1 MTDDGSGGSAY
12 AGPRVRVRRGR
23 RAKFPTRYLVS
34 IDEVTSMRLGVTE
47 VGGLPITRTSAS

>member
-34 IDEVTSMRLGVTE
+34 IDETMVEGYSDYR
-47 VGGLPITRTSAS
+47 